1 VTELGD
7 RTARLEVRVDALD
20 REFERARQ
28 RLHEIESDRA
38 TLRVVV
44 QKVAD
49 LASNVEKIA
58 RQAARDAVEMYDR
71 DRESERAVTWRWWG
85 GWVLG
90 AVGVTLA
97 VAQAVWG

>member
-20 REFERARQ
+20 KEFERTRARI
-28 RLHEIESDRA
+28 HEIESDRA
-38 TLRVVV
+38 TLRIVV

-49 LASNVEKIA
+49 LASSVEKIA
-58 RQAARDAVEMYDR
+58 RQAAREAVEMYDR
-71 DRESERAVTWRWWG
+71 DRESERSVTWRWWG

-90 AVGVTLA
+90 AIGVTLA
-97 VAQAVWG
+97 IAQQVWG